1 MVRVNFR
8 DSLNKDTHCR
18 PGGGGRGGGGQPL
31 NQGFSNFF
39 ASQPFQNILNFL
51 RPLIATKYN

>member
-18 PGGGGRGGGGQPL
+18 PGGGGGGGGSAP
-31 NQGFSNFF
+31 
-39 ASQPFQNILNFL
+39 
-51 RPLIATKYN
+51 